1 LSFAPAYTELP
12 PPNSRSQDSIAE
24 AVDKASQG
32 DAGAE
37 QVAEVLLQDEQRD
50 KAYVIGEEEM
60 KVFVNSE
67 KWSLG
72 MSAIS
77 SAPITLAWHG
87 SAIRSS

>member
-1 LSFAPAYTELP
+1 M
-12 PPNSRSQDSIAE
+12 
-24 AVDKASQG
+24 
-32 DAGAE
+32 
-37 QVAEVLLQDEQRD
+37 AEVLLQDEQRD

-77 SAPITLAWHG
+77 SAPIALALL
-87 SAIRSS
+87 A